1 MNFGTPVP
9 LLIGIILIL
18 FSIFLFFLEK
28 FKPGYKRDSDVIYA
42 SFCLAAGILN
52 LVDLS
57 GGFLHS
63 AQSVIFTGLFISLA
77 LEVINARVPDNSP
90 KSMGMPPR
98 DDDRSPRSYR
108 AGFEDNFG
116 SMDDRNFGRQMG
128 SSSRRGRDEF
138 DPRSSGRMESGRSD
152 VGRGDAGRV
161 DSGRSERDR
170 FLEDR
175 PRRRSSSRDEPMVQD
190 SGRSGNRRDRDEFG
204 DDVGPRSI
212 PERTS
217 ASDLSRSDMR
227 SDVGR
232 SRGTFANDNPAD
244 GLDDVPRPR
253 RRPNEEPRR
262 SRPPSEPAPAS
273 DYVEFRPVEPI
284 PPKESWGPKE

>member
-9 LLIGIILIL
+9 LLVGIILVL
-18 FSIFLFFLEK
+18 FAVFLFFLDK
-28 FKPGYKRDSDVIYA
+28 FKPGYRRDSDVIYA

-77 LEVINARVPDNSP
+77 LEAINSRVPDNSP

-98 DDDRSPRSYR
+98 DDDRSPRNYR
-108 AGFEDNFG
+108 AGFEDNFS
-116 SMDDRNFGRQMG
+116 SMDDRNSGRQMG

-138 DPRSSGRMESGRSD
+138 EPRSSGRMGSGRSD
-152 VGRGDAGRV
+152 SGRNDSGRS

-175 PRRRSSSRDEPMVQD
+175 PRRRSSRNDEPMSSD
-190 SGRSGNRRDRDEFG
+190 SGRGSNPRRDQDEFS
-204 DDVGPRSI
+204 DDFSPRSI
-212 PERTS
+212 PERSS
-217 ASDLSRSDMR
+217 ASDMGRSDM
-227 SDVGR
+227 GR
-232 SRGTFANDNPAD
+232 SRGASGANTPIP
-244 GLDDVPRPR
+244 DDVPRPR
-253 RRPNEEPRR
+253 RRPDDEPRR
-262 SRPPSEPAPAS
+262 GRPPESSAQAPAS

-284 PPKESWGPKE
+284 PPKESRGPKE